1 MPQIKV
7 NQETYARLFR
17 MLLDDPVTTSE
28 LVEET
33 GLHRVTAQS
42 LMRALKKHGV
52 VHVCAWEPDKLGRDR
67 IAVYKLGA
75 GRDRPR
81 RRLSDT
87 EKQARHRAKKMSLDT
102 LLNPR
107 GRR

>member
-7 NQETYARLFR
+7 NQETYARLLR
-17 MLLDDPVTTSE
+17 MLLDDPVTANE

-42 LMRALKKHGV
+42 LMRTLHKHEV

-67 IAVYKLGA
+67 IPVFKLGA
-75 GRDRPR
+75 GRDKPR
-81 RRLSDT
+81 RKLTDAQ
-87 EKQARHRAKKMSLDT
+87 KQARCRAKKVSLDT
-102 LLNPR
+102 LMKPR
-107 GRR
+107 G